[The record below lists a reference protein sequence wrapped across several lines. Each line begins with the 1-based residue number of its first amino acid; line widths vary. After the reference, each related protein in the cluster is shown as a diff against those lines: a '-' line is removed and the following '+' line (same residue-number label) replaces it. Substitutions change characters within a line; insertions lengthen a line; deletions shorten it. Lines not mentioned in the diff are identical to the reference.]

1 MKNLI
6 HVVVII
12 IGVAFTIYL
21 VQYEPAVEETTTTSA
36 SEPESA
42 AVDVFSEREIC
53 KGVISTVMGR
63 PPEIMKTQNSNGDVL
78 VSYVRGSDNTKWRAK
93 CTASVGK
100 AVWGNADGRWRDHS
114 MDPQISFGLAP
125 NGELIVS
132 EIYGDGSERTKT
144 FSAKEIAI
152 RE

>member
-1 MKNLI
+1 MKNVI
-6 HVVVII
+6 HFLVIGAGLLLAYSI
-12 IGVAFTIYL
+12 
-21 VQYEPAVEETTTTSA
+21 AVSQTQDSG
-36 SEPESA
+36 SKKA
-42 AVDVFSEREIC
+42 ATEVFSEQEIC
-53 KGVISTVMGR
+53 KGVISLVMGR
-63 PPEIMKTQNSNGDVL
+63 PPEIMTTQARSDDVL
-78 VSYVRGSDNTKWRAK
+78 VSYVRDSDNTKWRAK